1 MYGYMPYIKYIYIYL
16 SIYIFIYM
24 PVAIGTGTGAW
35 VKAPY
40 KVVAAAPDPYRL
52 GAPVGS

>member
-1 MYGYMPYIKYIYIYL
+1 
-16 SIYIFIYM
+16 M
-24 PVAIGTGTGAW
+24 PVAIGTSTGAW